1 MTRNRLPNRRRS
13 ETREIIHNG
22 GHKLTL
28 SVGFYDDGRF
38 GECFVASSKIGTEL
52 EATARDSAILIS
64 LLLQNQVALT
74 GIAHSLTINPDGSP
88 SSVVGT
94 VVNALLEYE
103 GRLLALLLPTDF
115 DAAKTRRHLFGGWLT
130 KRCVWFP
137 RTDGKREAPKEN
149 TSWYVWQA
157 HDGPPVLLYGPNELR
172 TLSTKPGST
181 GSS

>member
-52 EATARDSAILIS
+52 EATARDSVILIS

-103 GRLLALLLPTDF
+103 GQY
-115 DAAKTRRHLFGGWLT
+115 
-130 KRCVWFP
+130 
-137 RTDGKREAPKEN
+137 GKA
-149 TSWYVWQA
+149 
-157 HDGPPVLLYGPNELR
+157 
-172 TLSTKPGST
+172 
-181 GSS
+181 